1 MTFPDQTSSL
11 IFEKLGKKMSILYVR
26 TSLSSVEGSARSN
39 YIVLIAQ
46 HSAQLDG
53 QLFLTAEIVA
63 EKSSKTDLS

>member
-1 MTFPDQTSSL
+1 
-11 IFEKLGKKMSILYVR
+11 MSILYVR

-39 YIVLIAQ
+39 YIVLIAL

-53 QLFLTAEIVA
+53 QLFLIAEIVA